1 MFNMLFSNIV
11 VPYDGSK
18 LALESLD
25 KAIEFAKID
34 PAIKISVIHVGAIS
48 PQTMH
53 VSNSVYNQYKQAVL
67 EDANEA
73 VKPVKLKLA
82 EIPNSSE
89 VIVKVGS
96 PAKVILQQAKEL
108 NCDLIIMGSRGL
120 SGFKEYLGSVSH
132 SITQQ
137 SSIPVLVMK

>member
-1 MFNMLFSNIV
+1 
-11 VPYDGSK
+11 
-18 LALESLD
+18 
-25 KAIEFAKID
+25 
-34 PAIKISVIHVGAIS
+34 
-48 PQTMH
+48 MH

-82 EIPNSSE
+82 EIPNPSE

-108 NCDLIIMGSRGL
+108 NCDLIMMGSRGL

-137 SSIPVLVMK
+137 SSIPVLVMKY

>member
-1 MFNMLFSNIV
+1 MQTKTV
-11 VPYDGSK
+11 EP
-18 LALESLD
+18 
-25 KAIEFAKID
+25 
-34 PAIKISVIHVGAIS
+34 VI
-48 PQTMH
+48 
-53 VSNSVYNQYKQAVL
+53 
-67 EDANEA
+67 
-73 VKPVKLKLA
+73 VKLV

-96 PAKVILQQAKEL
+96 SVYVILQQAKEL

-120 SGFKEYLGSVSH
+120 SGIKEFLGSVSH